1 MLQHRL
7 RRTALEIDQREQGGP
22 VSVGAEDQLILLP
35 SNAQFKGGG
44 AEGQFQG
51 FLAFLHQFFSPL
63 PHPIRIH
70 DPAKLCLDP
79 GKSCPGLF
87 CPLPEILLKPR
98 QIQTPAAV
106 VDQFLGIR
114 IAGAGFMGL
123 QQADGPQL
131 PVSRLRQIAVCPG
144 QLAVHLWRALPGRD
158 GLQGVYDLLEF
169 IFLIP
174 FLALFQRL
182 HKSFLLIS
190 CRSIRPCASQGHDVL
205 HFTMD
210 LNISLSSA
218 VSGNRNGITS
228 RTALRIPLL
237 DGIRLSCHGG
247 LYLSP
252 NIKSKFKISIYYN
265 KRKPGKMQSLSWLSV
280 SVSPGGP
287 RVIISRQGIRV

>member
-7 RRTALEIDQREQGGP
+7 RRTALEIDQREQGRP

-35 SNAQFKGGG
+35 ANGQFKGGG
-44 AEGQFQG
+44 TEGQLQY
-51 FLAFLHQFFSPL
+51 FLAFLHQLFSPL
-63 PHPIRIH
+63 PHLIRIH
-70 DPAKLCLDP
+70 DPAKFWLDP
-79 GKSCPGLF
+79 GKSCPGLL

-98 QIQTPAAV
+98 QSQTSAAAV
-106 VDQFLGIR
+106 DQLLGIR

-123 QQADGPQL
+123 QQADGPLEQL
-131 PVSRLRQIAVCPG
+131 PVSRLCQIAVCPG
-144 QLAVHLWRALPGRD
+144 QLAVHLGRALPGRD
-158 GLQGVYDLLEF
+158 GLQRVYDLLEF

-174 FLALFQRL
+174 FLALFQQL

-190 CRSIRPCASQGHDVL
+190 CRSIRSCASQGHDVL

-218 VSGNRNGITS
+218 ISGNRNGITS

-237 DGIRLSCHGG
+237 DGIRLSRHGC

-252 NIKSKFKISIYYN
+252 KYKVKI
-265 KRKPGKMQSLSWLSV
+265 
-280 SVSPGGP
+280 
-287 RVIISRQGIRV
+287 